1 MAIVVAPRDFI
12 FIVLGAVDNEVA
24 IGFPDSDCVASI
36 VSVSI
41 NLPIEQ
47 TSLALRLSTVV
58 VVVVVFIVVVVVV
71 ITVVVVVAVITFI
84 ALSLCVFILQHF
96 HCVALRRDEGIGG
109 AGRGQIGVLTK

>member
-1 MAIVVAPRDFI
+1 MAIVAAPRDFI
-12 FIVLGAVDNEVA
+12 FIVLVAVDNEVA

-58 VVVVVFIVVVVVV
+58 VFIVVVVVV
-71 ITVVVVVAVITFI
+71 ITVVVVVAVI

-96 HCVALRRDEGIGG
+96 HCVALRRDEGMGG

>member
-1 MAIVVAPRDFI
+1 MAIVAAVAAPRDFI
-12 FIVLGAVDNEVA
+12 FIVLVAVDNEVA

-58 VVVVVFIVVVVVV
+58 VVVVVV
-71 ITVVVVVAVITFI
+71 ITVVVVVVAVITFI

-96 HCVALRRDEGIGG
+96 HCVALRRDEGMGG

>member
-58 VVVVVFIVVVVVV
+58 VVVVVVIVVVVVV
-71 ITVVVVVAVITFI
+71 ITVVVVVAVI

-96 HCVALRRDEGIGG
+96 HCVALRCGETR
-109 AGRGQIGVLTK
+109 A

>member
-1 MAIVVAPRDFI
+1 MAIVAAPRDFI
-12 FIVLGAVDNEVA
+12 FIVLVAVDNEVA

-71 ITVVVVVAVITFI
+71 ITVVVVAVITFI